1 LRRSEAWI
9 WDDSIVDPFWCEDAL
24 FRNAAEYLQAWGQRK
39 TDNIKLQLYQGELWL
54 CRTLKLHV
62 LGIHHWRRQLREKD
76 HGSDG
81 LGREMSIPGCS
92 NFQGVA
98 NGRRMK
104 FLVFQLFY

>member
-1 LRRSEAWI
+1 MIIFGALKLEGFEEVIKEAWI
-9 WDDSIVDPFWCEDAL
+9 WDDSIVNPFWCLDAL

-81 LGREMSIPGCS
+81 LEREMSIPRS
-92 NFQGVA
+92 RQW
-98 NGRRMK
+98 
-104 FLVFQLFY
+104 